1 MAMGSEIR
9 ELNNN
14 TIKLETLKN
23 LMSFSPT
30 YLGDIDTLIFQPLN
44 PIPAVSVDC
53 EGDILLRIDPKTREI
68 VGVEIEDFEGYFI
81 TKYPAFAPIWKQM
94 KGVIKK
100 NKCGNENLTVFL
112 TIVQELLKEL
122 VNNQGCVRL
131 MPSLSA
137 SQSPLL

>member
-1 MAMGSEIR
+1 MGSEIR
-9 ELNNN
+9 ELNN

-23 LMSFSPT
+23 LMSCSPI
-30 YLGDIDTLIFQPLN
+30 YLEDIDTLVFQPEN
-44 PIPAVSVDC
+44 PIPAISVDC
-53 EGDILLRIDPKTREI
+53 EGDILLRVDPKTREI
-68 VGVEIEDFEGYFI
+68 VGVEIEDFEGYFV

-94 KGVIKK
+94 KGAIKK
-100 NKCGNENLTVFL
+100 NKCENENLTVFL